1 VKIVGYVR
9 VSTEKQANNGL
20 SLEAQEEKIRL
31 YAQLHDLDLVE
42 VIVEDVSARSLDR
55 PGLQEALNRL
65 INGQAQGIIVAKLD
79 RLTRS
84 VRDLGELLDEY
95 FTRGSL
101 ALMSVGESI
110 DTTTAAGRLVLNV
123 LVSVA
128 QWERETASERTKEVL
143 AHQKAQGK
151 RTGVIPYGKR
161 LSGEGQY
168 LEDDPYEQSVMRLV
182 KKYRAQGKT
191 ERAIVDLLAKRGKV
205 GRTGKAFQKTQIHNI
220 LKAVEIGEARN
231 W

>member
-1 VKIVGYVR
+1 MKIVGYVR

-20 SLEAQEEKIRL
+20 SLEAQQEKIRL

-42 VIVEDVSARSLDR
+42 VIVEDASAKALDR

-161 LSGEGQY
+161 LAGEGQY
-168 LEDDPYEQSVMRLV
+168 LEDEPYEQSVIRLV

-205 GRTGKAFQKTQIHNI
+205 GRTGRRLAKTQVHNI
-220 LKAVEIGEARN
+220 LKALEIGEARN
-231 W
+231 C